1 VEQAFQ
7 ACTETVLGSGF
18 NPEVRRGKLKETL
31 ADYQNPQQEPGS
43 ERRLLLVFV
52 VTFVVLMVFQPLL
65 KKFMPQPTAP
75 QPQNQPVPAQTAAV
89 SPAPVASAPAAIAP
103 ANTITKQASTETE
116 TVIENDLYRITFTN
130 RGAQVKS
137 WILKKFDNDAQNG
150 RLDLVNT
157 AAAQKYGY
165 PLSLWTYDE
174 TLRNRIKSALYVSR
188 TGEIFTGPGANT
200 TAAAYE
206 LDAAGQTLKAPA
218 SINFEYADQDLVI
231 RKTFHFDHTYVVNV
245 QTSVIYKGAEVFA
258 APAWPSGFG
267 DQVTAAAYAA
277 ATIDLHNDAST
288 ERSGYIFFPNY
299 VSRLAVK
306 AISGGNTIKGP
317 FEWAGTG
324 DQYFT
329 AIFIPDDPT
338 IAAMVTLH
346 NAMEIPQ
353 KPGFNPVGASSKDTA
368 NIDLLGAAVGN
379 LRGPTTERMYVGPK
393 ELAVLDAVPVPT
405 IKNDS
410 PDLRGIVNFGWWGIL
425 SRPLFLWLKW
435 TFKHIVPNWG
445 WAIVIQTLI
454 ITIALLPLR
463 ITQMKSMLKMQRV
476 APQIKSIQ
484 EKYKK
489 YSLRDPRKAAMNE
502 EISALYKKEG
512 VNPAGGCLPMLIQFP
527 FLIAYYR
534 MLGVALELRHA
545 HWLWITDLSASD
557 WVLPILMVVSMVVV
571 QRMTPQAGMDPAQQ
585 KMLTVMM
592 PLMMGFIFFKL
603 AAGLNLYYTESNL
616 ISIAQQAIM
625 NRTKLG
631 REMRE
636 MLEKRAR
643 KKDK

>member
-1 VEQAFQ
+1 
-7 ACTETVLGSGF
+7 
-18 NPEVRRGKLKETL
+18 L
-31 ADYQNPQQEPGS
+31 ADFKNPQQEPGA
-43 ERRLLLVFV
+43 ERRLLLVFLL
-52 VTFVVLMVFQPLL
+52 TFVVLMVFQPLL
-65 KKFMPQPTAP
+65 KKYMPQSAP
-75 QPQNQPVPAQTAAV
+75 PPAEKQA
-89 SPAPVASAPAAIAP
+89 APVQNASAPAAVSSVAATPSAP
-103 ANTITKQASTETE
+103 GKAAPTATASKQASTEAE
-116 TVIENDLYRITFTN
+116 TAIENDLYRITFTN

-137 WILKKFDNDAQNG
+137 WILKKFDNEAQNG
-150 RLDLVNT
+150 RLDLVNP

-174 TLRNRIKSALYVSR
+174 TLRNKLSAALYVASN
-188 TGEIFTGPGANT
+188 E
-200 TAAAYE
+200 
-206 LDAAGQTLKAPA
+206 GQLTAPA
-218 SINFEYADQDLVI
+218 TITFEYADSDVSV
-231 RKTFHFDHTYVVNV
+231 RKTFRFDHTYVLNV
-245 QTSVIYKGAEVFA
+245 ETSVVYKGAKIFA
-258 APAWPSGFG
+258 APAWPAGFG
-267 DQVTAAAYAA
+267 DQATPAAYAA
-277 ATIDLHNDAST
+277 ARIDYHNDAST
-288 ERSGYIFFPNY
+288 DKTALVFPNF
-299 VSRLAVK
+299 VLRLPIK
-306 AISGGNTIKGP
+306 SISGDNTLKGP
-317 FEWAGTG
+317 LEWAGTG

-338 IAAMVTLH
+338 TAAMVTLRKS
-346 NAMEIPQ
+346 MEISQ
-353 KPGFNPVGASSKDTA
+353 KAGFNPVGSSKDTA
-368 NIDLLGAAVGN
+368 SVELLGAAVGN
-379 LRGPTTERMYVGPK
+379 VHGSTSERMFVGPK

-405 IKNDS
+405 IKNDNA
-410 PDLRGIVNFGWWGIL
+410 DLRGIVDFGWWGIL

-435 TFKHIVPNWG
+435 TYKHIVPNWG

-476 APQIKSIQ
+476 APQIKNIQ

-512 VNPAGGCLPMLIQFP
+512 VNPAGGCLPLLIQFP

-557 WVLPILMVVSMVVV
+557 WVLPILMVVSMVAM

-585 KMLTVMM
+585 KMMTVMM

-616 ISIAQQAIM
+616 ISIAQQAVM

-636 MLEKRAR
+636 MMEKRAR
-643 KKDK
+643 KKEK